1 MKYLGVRDASLSQ
14 YPIVSYS
21 YRVSQQTFLGKQS
34 SLRASSPF
42 GGCSEKSRT
51 STTREKTLA
60 YSRAARFTRHSKCW
74 ACWQVRN
81 NPMVW
86 PVLQARPLWHK
97 LLPRKKSHFIIPI
110 TYFRGFCNA
119 MLGLF
124 YSRKESS
131 LRKGIKFTPATTR
144 NLPALLVYLLSIN
157 SNLNYLR
164 RVKNSTTVRPP
175 LFLSTLKD
183 KGVKYNSYL
192 LWM

>member
-1 MKYLGVRDASLSQ
+1 MLVYRSI
-14 YPIVSYS
+14 PYS
-21 YRVSQQTFLGKQS
+21 HTHIACHWGLFLG
-34 SLRASSPF
+34 
-42 GGCSEKSRT
+42 
-51 STTREKTLA
+51 
-60 YSRAARFTRHSKCW
+60 SKV
-74 ACWQVRN
+74 AGEQALHLGDLVRN
-81 NPMVW
+81 H
-86 PVLQARPLWHK
+86 ARAPRERRRSRIPARLVSLAIRNAELAGRLETTLWCGQCSKHG
-97 LLPRKKSHFIIPI
+97 LSDINCYLVKKSHFIIPI
-110 TYFRGFCNA
+110 TYFRGFFSA